1 MKTAWINYSNLDGD
15 TIALT
20 WQANPVMSVLK
31 KLQTLHPEKSRGS
44 HILTISL
51 PKTLNHLVKIDITI
65 QRTFGNPSNRGIK
78 IQKLRRKRAIIAK
91 RKIQAGRFSRARQIK
106 TPYHGKFG
114 SSLNKHSNFS
124 DVVIRSDGTFTI
136 NGISVDRPHLYYYD
150 SSTNTTQSSGAYIFR
165 YISIIIDIT

>member
-1 MKTAWINYSNLDGD
+1 MKTARINYSNLDGD

-114 SSLNKHSNFS
+114 SFFK
-124 DVVIRSDGTFTI
+124 
-136 NGISVDRPHLYYYD
+136 
-150 SSTNTTQSSGAYIFR
+150 QA
-165 YISIIIDIT
+165 